1 MQRYKAAAGSIF
13 SLRKTHDYIMTSV
26 ARQIR
31 HEMKEICSLK
41 HNSILRISH
50 ENLNHFSWEVIWQEF
65 NNKVPTL
72 VGLLQ
77 KLLPRSSNLS
87 LSCIICLMLKQ
98 RCKHM
103 SLLQRVVSVLL
114 YGHGTSQ
121 QVYRAFLHIMLS

>member
-1 MQRYKAAAGSIF
+1 MRRYKAAAGRIF
-13 SLRKTHDYIMTSV
+13 SLRKTHDYIMISV

-31 HEMKEICSLK
+31 HEIKEICSLK
-41 HNSILRISH
+41 HNSVLRISH
-50 ENLNHFSWEVIWQEF
+50 ENIKHFSWEVIWQEL

-72 VGLLQ
+72 VELLQ

-87 LSCIICLMLKQ
+87 LSCLICLMLKQ

-121 QVYRAFLHIMLS
+121 QV